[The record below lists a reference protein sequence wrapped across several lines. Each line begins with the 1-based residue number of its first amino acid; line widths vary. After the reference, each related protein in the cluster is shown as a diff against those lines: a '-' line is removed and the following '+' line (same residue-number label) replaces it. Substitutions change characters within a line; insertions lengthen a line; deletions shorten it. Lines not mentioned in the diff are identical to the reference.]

1 MHTDRPK
8 FAIMGSG
15 GVGGYFGACL
25 ARAGLPVTFIA
36 RGTHLEAMKQ
46 NGLVIETP
54 DKTFSVLAPTTA
66 DPSTIGPVDFVLFSV
81 KLWDTEEAASAC
93 RSLVGPGTA
102 IVSLQN
108 GIDSEDVL
116 QAALGSDHVMGG
128 VAEISATISAPGRI
142 NKVSPFNRIRF
153 GELDNQVS
161 ERAQRLAQCLTE
173 AGIDNAND
181 ADIHVA
187 IWNKFILLAGMSA
200 MTALTRKPIGE
211 IRSDPDT
218 RLLLER
224 VMTEVFSVG
233 RARGVALSDDAVSER
248 LGFIDTAPADMRASM
263 AIDLD
268 QGRRLELPWLSGAV
282 VRLGAELDIAVPAND
297 FVCRALKLHQMG
309 EA

>member
-1 MHTDRPK
+1 MQADRPT

-25 ARAGLPVTFIA
+25 ARAGFPVTFIA
-36 RGTHLEAMKQ
+36 RGTHLDAIAQ
-46 NGLVIETP
+46 DGLVIETP
-54 DKTFSVLAPTTA
+54 DETFSVIAPVTA
-66 DPSTIGPVDFVLFSV
+66 DPATIGPVDFVLFSV
-81 KLWDTEEAASAC
+81 KLWDTEEAALAC
-93 RSLVGPGTA
+93 RSLIGPGTA
-102 IVSLQN
+102 IISLQN

-116 QAALGSDHVMGG
+116 RSALGSDHVMGG

-142 NKVSPFNRIRF
+142 SKVSPFNRIRF
-153 GELDNQVS
+153 GEFDNRIS
-161 ERAQRLAQCLTE
+161 ERTRRLAQCLAE
-173 AGIDNAND
+173 AGIDHANE

-224 VMTEVFSVG
+224 VMTEVFAVG

-248 LGFIDTAPADMRASM
+248 LRFIDTVPADMRASM
-263 AIDLD
+263 AIDLE

-309 EA
+309 RG